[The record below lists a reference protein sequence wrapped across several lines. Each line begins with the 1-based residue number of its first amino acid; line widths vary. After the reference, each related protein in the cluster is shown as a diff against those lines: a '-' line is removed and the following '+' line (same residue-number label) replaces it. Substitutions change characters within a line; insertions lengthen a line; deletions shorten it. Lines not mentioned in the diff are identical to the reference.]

1 MTVQQVIYRSPQG
14 GQAILAHYDTL
25 LAQWPLPYQTHLLPT
40 RHGRTFVLASGPED
54 APPLILLHGSSA
66 NSAMWIGDVTAF
78 ARHYRVYA
86 VDLPGEPGK
95 SEPIRHELTGPAY
108 AEWMED
114 LFAALHIQRAV
125 VMGISLG
132 GWMALRFATL
142 HPQRVEKLV
151 LLCPAGVAPVRRS
164 FLPFAVMMTLL
175 GDWGLERIVRRL
187 NGGQPVASE
196 TAWYIKLIAKNFNPR
211 MEEIPL
217 FSDAELAR
225 LEMPLLLVTGEYD
238 SMISSRQTMQRVQR
252 LLPHARALMLPAG
265 HMLINLNQPVLSF
278 LVGAG

>member
-1 MTVQQVIYRSPQG
+1 MTVQQVIYRSPEG

-40 RHGRTFVLASGPED
+40 RHGRTFVLACGPEG
-54 APPLILLHGSSA
+54 APPLLLLHGSSA
-66 NSAMWIGDVTAF
+66 NSAMWIGDAAAF

-95 SEPIRHELTGPAY
+95 SEPIRRELTGPAY

-114 LFAALHIQRAV
+114 LFAALHIERAV
-125 VMGISLG
+125 LMGISLG

-164 FLPFAVMMTLL
+164 FLPFAVVMTLL

-196 TAWYIKLIAKNFNPR
+196 TAWYIKLIARNFNPR

-217 FSDAELAR
+217 FSDVELSR
-225 LEMPLLLVTGEYD
+225 LKMPLLLAVGEYD
-238 SMISSRQTMQRVQR
+238 SMISSGKTAQRLQH
-252 LLPHARALMLPAG
+252 LLPHTRVLMLPAG
-265 HMLINLNQPVLSF
+265 HMLINLNQPVLAF
-278 LVGAG
+278 LV